1 MTGTS
6 TSSTDYRRI
15 FVIGIFIAALVGL
28 FLTIKDQG
36 TSAGSNIN
44 KAATGH
50 NVKSDNSPY
59 KKKNTKS
66 TVAKTKVAAGQGHT
80 LSSDPFP
87 APGRNKKITSN
98 LLSGSDPSVLPS
110 DVLIADEGNN
120 RLLVVSPTGQIVWQ
134 FPVKGDLAPG
144 QTFLEPDDAFFT
156 PNGQDIVATEENDSV
171 ISLISIKAH
180 KILWRYGQPGHP
192 GAGLNQLSN
201 PDDAMMMPNGD
212 IITADIKNCSI
223 LVLRPPSH
231 VPLMRFGENT
241 TYCDHQ
247 PPLRFGSPNG
257 AFPLADGNY
266 LISEINGDWA
276 DEMTL
281 GGKILWS
288 VHPPG
293 VAYPSD
299 TNQVGPNKFLTVDY
313 SNPGQIVEFNKAGNT
328 LWRYRP
334 LSGPGKLTTPSL
346 CESIPTNGYVLC
358 NDDGND
364 RVIVVDP
371 KNNKIVWQYGH
382 DGVSGTAPG
391 YLSGPDGVDLVPPYS
406 MTVRNRKTMGDSVGK
421 CSTAIPAGACT
432 LFSAK

>member
-1 MTGTS
+1 MDKNIIYKRAFVVVIFVVALVVVFIEVKSSHTK
-6 TSSTDYRRI
+6 SSTE
-15 FVIGIFIAALVGL
+15 
-28 FLTIKDQG
+28 G
-36 TSAGSNIN
+36 TQHT
-44 KAATGH
+44 ATQRAQ
-50 NVKSDNSPY
+50 
-59 KKKNTKS
+59 KKLSVEGK
-66 TVAKTKVAAGQGHT
+66 AKTSEPKLTSGKYPFPPPAAGQ
-80 LSSDPFP
+80 
-87 APGRNKKITSN
+87 KITSN
-98 LLSGSDPSVLPS
+98 LMPGSDPSVLPS

-120 RLLVVSPTGQIVWQ
+120 RLLLVSPTGKIIWK
-134 FPVKGDLAPG
+134 FPSPGDLAPG

-171 ISLISIKAH
+171 ISLISIKSH
-180 KILWRYGQPGHP
+180 KIIWRYGTPGHP

-212 IITADIKNCSI
+212 IITADIMNCSI

-241 TYCDHQ
+241 TYCYHQ

-257 AFPLADGNY
+257 AFPLNNGNY

-281 GGKILWS
+281 QGKILWS
-288 VHPPG
+288 VHPPN

-313 SNPGQIVEFNKAGNT
+313 SNPGQIVEFNQAGNT
-328 LWRYRP
+328 IWRYNP
-334 LSGPGKLTTPSL
+334 SSGPGKLTTPSL

-358 NDDGND
+358 NDDGDN

-371 KNNKIVWQYGH
+371 KTNKIVWQYGH
-382 DGVSGTAPG
+382 DGVVGAGPG
-391 YLSGPDGVDLVPPYS
+391 YLSGPDGVDLAPPFS
-406 MTVRNRKTMGDSVGK
+406 MTVRHSATMGDSVGK
-421 CSTAIPAGACT
+421 CATGLPVGACT
-432 LFSAK
+432 IFTKG